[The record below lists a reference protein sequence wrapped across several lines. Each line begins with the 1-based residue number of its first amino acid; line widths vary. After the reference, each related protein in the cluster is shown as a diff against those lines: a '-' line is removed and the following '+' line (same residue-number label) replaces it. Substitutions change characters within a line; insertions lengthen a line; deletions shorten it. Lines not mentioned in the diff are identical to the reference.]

1 MKVYF
6 YTNFAKKENSTKRP
20 VTEGTGAA
28 TQYEIEGN
36 LKEPCSVLFPV
47 ISLQTNF
54 AGQNIPPIAGYAY
67 IPKFYRYY
75 FVKDWTWTDGTW
87 TVQLSVDVLAS
98 WKSIIGQESEY
109 ILRTDSAGA
118 AYNGLITDTAYPA
131 TCDFER
137 NIHYSPNCFSSD
149 LSVGCYVVG
158 IISGGTPTTTGS
170 VGAITYYAMD
180 ASEFGALKETLF
192 SEDNLKIMEILDS
205 QGQQIVTDLSQEVL
219 KTLYNPYQ
227 YIVSCTWF
235 PFMVTDIPDTESVTD
250 IPLGWWSYPLTG
262 AQIYA
267 QTVEF
272 AELVSINNHPQAAT
286 RGAYLNYAPY
296 TKRTL
301 IGRFGT
307 VALDNSLFKDIDN
320 IGIGYLVDL
329 ITGQCRATIEIKY
342 SVETYPHSDPIA
354 ERNFLLGVPI
364 QIAQVGTD
372 YLGVAA
378 NAIGGVGGAIGGGM
392 SGYASGGAVGAVA
405 GVISGAV
412 SGIYNTV
419 RSAMPVVE
427 TMGANGSFISCQV
440 ATEMIEEFY
449 KIVDEDIAHKG
460 RPLCEIRRI
469 DTLSGFIMCAEG
481 DMDLDVYEEERTAIR
496 NYLTTGFFWE

>member
-28 TQYEIEGN
+28 TQYEVEGN
-36 LKEPCSVLFPV
+36 LKEPCSILFPV
-47 ISLQTNF
+47 LSLQTNF

-98 WKSIIGQESEY
+98 WKTIIGQESEY

-118 AYNGLITDTAYPA
+118 SYNGLITDIAYPA

-137 NIHYSPNCFSSD
+137 NIYYSNNCFSTD
-149 LSVGCYVVG
+149 LAVGCYVVG

-170 VGAITYYAMD
+170 VGAVTYYAMD
-180 ASEFGALKETLF
+180 SSEFGALKETLF
-192 SEDNLKIMEILDS
+192 SEDNLKIMDILDS
-205 QGQQIVTDLSQEVL
+205 QGQQIVTDISQEVL

-227 YIVSCTWF
+227 YIVSCMWF
-235 PFMVTDIPDTESVTD
+235 PFMSTDIPDTEAVTD

-262 AQIYA
+262 LQIYA

-272 AELVSINNHPQAAT
+272 GELVAVNDHPQAAS

-296 TKRTL
+296 TQRTL

-307 VALDNSLFKDIDN
+307 VSLDNSLFRNIDN
-320 IGIGYLVDL
+320 IAIGYLVDL

-342 SVETYPHSDPIA
+342 TFESYPHSDPIA
-354 ERNFLLGVPI
+354 ERHFLLGVPI
-364 QIAQVGTD
+364 QLAQVGTD

-378 NAIGGVGGAIGGGM
+378 NSIGSAGNAIGAGI
-392 SGYASGGAVGAVA
+392 SGYASGGAGAA
-405 GVISGAV
+405 IGGVISSMV

-419 RSAMPVVE
+419 RSAMPIVE
-427 TMGANGSFISCQV
+427 TSGANGSFLSCQV
-440 ATEMIEEFY
+440 KTEMIEQFF
-449 KIVDEDIAHKG
+449 KIVDEDIGHKG

-481 DMDLDVYEEERTAIR
+481 DMDLDVYEEERTAIK
-496 NYLTTGFFWE
+496 NYLTAGFFWE